1 MEELLVKYRSE
12 KTTKIV
18 RQLKALQRIGDET
31 LTEVA
36 GAIKQKVEFYD
47 RCLAS
52 WDKPSEKFSPEE
64 IEVGRKCCNAGL
76 NMADDIVNELRIL
89 YLKEDE

>member
-1 MEELLVKYRSE
+1 MKKYKAE

-18 RQLKALQRIGDET
+18 RRLEALQNTGSEM
-31 LTEVA
+31 LAQVA
-36 GAIKQKVEFYD
+36 GVIREKVEFYD

-52 WDKPSEKFSPEE
+52 WDNPGEKFEAE
-64 IEVGRKCCNAGL
+64 DIEAGRKCCHAGL

-89 YLKEDE
+89 YLKEEG